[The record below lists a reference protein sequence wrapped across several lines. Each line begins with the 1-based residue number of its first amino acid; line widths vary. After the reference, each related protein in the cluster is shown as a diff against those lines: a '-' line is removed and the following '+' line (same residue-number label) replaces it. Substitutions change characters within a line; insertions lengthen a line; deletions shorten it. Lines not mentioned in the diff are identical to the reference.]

1 MNLQRILIRVM
12 LWMLAITAVAGVM
25 TIFGSARVMG
35 RVAGTGGLTAA
46 AMLAAFPLS
55 KFLDRNKKRL
65 GGLVGLLGL
74 VLAFMLALL
83 AIWIGMFIT
92 TSDLQER
99 LAASSFTIFVASML
113 AAFLLPARHSVNL
126 SLAATTSLASES
138 IVALLFL
145 ASIWWNFEERL
156 AETAVGLLAAAA
168 PAAMALIAPS
178 ARERAWRWIGPLAAL
193 VSFVMS
199 FLGTWFIPSDD
210 PTVYAGVLGIA
221 FVVGY
226 ANVVLHLKLPDS
238 ALWLRLVA
246 IAAAAATAG
255 GITYISALSQG
266 FKNSPPDMLAR
277 FTGACGIVTACATIA
292 LMVLL
297 KLNPT
302 RSDQAVTTIASVWL
316 ACPHCGKKFDARV
329 GTSACPTCGLL
340 FTIGVREPLCHVCQY
355 PLLDLK
361 GANCPECGTARSA
374 TLALAGDATE
384 PNA

>member
-12 LWMLAITAVAGVM
+12 LWMLAITAVAGVL

-35 RVAGTGGLTAA
+35 RVAGTGALTAV

-55 KFLDRNKKRL
+55 KFLDRDKKRL

-74 VLAFMLALL
+74 VLAFMLALV
-83 AIWIGMFIT
+83 AIWLGLFT
-92 TSDLQER
+92 TSGDLEAR
-99 LAASSFTIFVASML
+99 FGASSFTIFAASML
-113 AAFLLPARHSVNL
+113 AAFLLPARHSANL

-145 ASIWWNFEERL
+145 ASIWWKFEDRL

-193 VSFVMS
+193 ASFVMS

-329 GTSACPTCGLL
+329 GASACPTCGLL
-340 FTIGVREPLCHVCQY
+340 FTIGVREPLCHACQY

-361 GANCPECGTARSA
+361 SEQCPECGTARS
-374 TLALAGDATE
+374 THPALASDATE